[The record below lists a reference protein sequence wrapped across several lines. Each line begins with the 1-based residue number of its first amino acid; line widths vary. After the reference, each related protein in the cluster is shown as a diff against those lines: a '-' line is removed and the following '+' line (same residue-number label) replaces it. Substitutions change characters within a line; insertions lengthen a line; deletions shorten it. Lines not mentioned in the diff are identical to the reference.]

1 MRKALGM
8 IFAGG
13 QVADLSVFTARRP
26 KSAVVFGGTY
36 RIVDFALTNMARADI
51 DLVGILT
58 QFRPASLMDHV
69 GSGVFW
75 DLAGLSRGV
84 RFLPPTFGGV
94 GQEQYRGPA
103 DALFQNLEFI
113 ERSKATDVIAV
124 SGDHV
129 YSMDYR
135 QLLNFHIERD
145 ADLTMAFCEVDK
157 NPSRF
162 GIGEINAAGQILGF
176 TEKPTLP
183 RSNFASMSVYVFK
196 REVLVEEL
204 RRAIELKEGSDGEAV
219 PTFQIHEVLHR
230 MMGRR
235 RAYGFIHR
243 GSWDYMGTLDE
254 YVATHQKLLGER
266 PVLPIADWQI
276 RTNPLGRQPFPP
288 APTHLSPGSVIKDA
302 LIAQGCVIE
311 GEVLGSVLSKGVRI
325 GKGAVVENSILH
337 DGVVVEE
344 NARLIGVVSDKFA
357 HFGKGCSIGEGAL
370 VPSEELPRSLTCGAS
385 VVGFGVR
392 IPPGQVIGKNCIVHS
407 DIDEDD
413 FARLGGVLDS
423 GKSLFPSDQSFAA
436 HKEVLP

>member
-36 RIVDFALTNMARADI
+36 RIVDFALTNMARAGI

-75 DLAGLSRGV
+75 DLFGMSRGV

-135 QLLNFHIERD
+135 RLFDFHVERD

-157 NPSRF
+157 DPSRF

-176 TEKPTLP
+176 TEKPKFP
-183 RSNFASMSVYVFK
+183 RSRFASMSVYVFK

-204 RRAIELKEGSDGEAV
+204 RRAIESREDGDGA
-219 PTFQIHEVLHR
+219 PTFQIHEILHR

-235 RAYGFIHR
+235 RAYGYIHR
-243 GSWDYMGTLDE
+243 GTWDYMGTLDE
-254 YVATHQKLLGER
+254 YVESHRKLLGDK
-266 PVLPIADWQI
+266 PVLPVSAWQV
-276 RTNPLGRQPFPP
+276 RTNPMGRYTFPP
-288 APTHLSPGSVIKDA
+288 SPAHFAPGSVVCDSFV
-302 LIAQGCVIE
+302 AQGCVIE
-311 GEVLGSVLSKGVRI
+311 GEVKGSVLSKGVRI

-337 DGVVVEE
+337 DGVVVEP

-357 HFGKGCSIGEGAL
+357 RFGQGCSIGEGEC
-370 VPSEELPRSLTCGAS
+370 VPSEELPRSLTCGAT
-385 VVGFGVR
+385 VVGFGTH
-392 IPPGQVIGKNCIVHS
+392 IPAGQVIGKNCIVHA
-407 DIDEDD
+407 DISESD
-413 FARLGGVLDS
+413 FARLGGPLAS
-423 GKSLFPSDQSFAA
+423 GKSLFPAPEPAA

>member
-36 RIVDFALTNMARADI
+36 RIVDFALTNMARAGI

-75 DLAGLSRGV
+75 DLFGMSRGV

-113 ERSKATDVIAV
+113 ERSRATDVIAV

-135 QLLNFHIERD
+135 RLFDFHVERD

-157 NPSRF
+157 DPSRF

-176 TEKPTLP
+176 TEKPRFP
-183 RSNFASMSVYVFK
+183 RSHFASMSVYVFK

-204 RRAIELKEGSDGEAV
+204 RRAIEVREEDGGAA
-219 PTFQIHEVLHR
+219 PTFQIHEILHR

-254 YVATHQKLLGER
+254 YVESHRKLLGDA
-266 PVLPIADWQI
+266 PALPISEWQV
-276 RTNPLGRQPFPP
+276 RTNPMGRYTFPP
-288 APTHLSPGSVIKDA
+288 SPAHFAPGSVVKDS

-311 GEVLGSVLSKGVRI
+311 GEVTGSVLSKGVRV
-325 GKGAVVENSILH
+325 GRGAVVEDSILH
-337 DGVVVEE
+337 DGVVVEA
-344 NARLIGVVSDKFA
+344 NARLVGVVSDKFA
-357 HFGKGCSIGEGAL
+357 RFGRGCSVGEGPIVA
-370 VPSEELPRSLTCGAS
+370 SEELPRSLTCGAS
-385 VVGFGVR
+385 VIGFGTH
-392 IPPGQVIGKNCIVHS
+392 IPPGQVVGKNCIVHA
-407 DIDEDD
+407 DIGEED
-413 FARLGGVLDS
+413 FARLGGPLAS
-423 GKSLFPSDQSFAA
+423 GKSLFAA
-436 HKEVLP
+436 TEACAVQKEVRS